1 MKILTI
7 GDIVSK
13 QGCEYLRSTLP
24 SLKREL
30 GADIVIANGEN
41 SAVGNGILPQ
51 SAEFILDCGVDL
63 ITLGNHS
70 LKRREIYEEPSAG
83 ETGVFGNI
91 CHEGRGNEPGVCD

>member
-41 SAVGNGILPQ
+41 IKI
-51 SAEFILDCGVDL
+51 E
-63 ITLGNHS
+63 
-70 LKRREIYEEPSAG
+70 AG
-83 ETGVFGNI
+83 SFADFN
-91 CHEGRGNEPGVCD
+91 

>member
-30 GADIVIANGEN
+30 GTDIVIANGETRQSVTEFYHKVQN
-41 SAVGNGILPQ
+41 LYLTAV
-51 SAEFILDCGVDL
+51 L
-63 ITLGNHS
+63 I
-70 LKRREIYEEPSAG
+70 
-83 ETGVFGNI
+83 
-91 CHEGRGNEPGVCD
+91 

>member
-30 GADIVIANGEN
+30 GADIDIETVQNEN
-41 SAVGNGILPQ
+41 TYYWRYC
-51 SAEFILDCGVDL
+51 FK
-63 ITLGNHS
+63 T
-70 LKRREIYEEPSAG
+70 RM
-83 ETGVFGNI
+83 
-91 CHEGRGNEPGVCD
+91 